1 MYINLFLYK
10 LNNFYVK
17 KHVCSIFLLERKY
30 IQIASYTW
38 TKDSFPSLQALLI
51 VNPTPPLLL
60 ASYQLPRI
68 SHKTTRQ
75 TCDICET
82 EEKRD
87 REMAATSSCNF
98 NWGVNGKGTP
108 EQPCSSSKSSQ
119 ILFSSNLSFCYS
131 NIRYCLSLRSHQT
144 LLSTRFNETKN
155 SAFVSKKHFMFFV
168 FWISPWLIF
177 C

>member
-1 MYINLFLYK
+1 M
-10 LNNFYVK
+10 
-17 KHVCSIFLLERKY
+17 LERKY

-38 TKDSFPSLQALLI
+38 TKDSFFPSLQALLI

-60 ASYQLPRI
+60 PTSKNIPQN
-68 SHKTTRQ
+68 TRQ

-82 EEKRD
+82 EEKQD
-87 REMAATSSCNF
+87 REMATTSSCNF

-131 NIRYCLSLRSHQT
+131 HIRYCLSLRSHQT

-155 SAFVSKKHFMFFV
+155 SAFVSKKDFMFFV
-168 FWISPWLIF
+168 FWISP
-177 C
+177 